1 MVDNASGGAFL
12 SKTDKEAWDLFE
24 TLSENSAHHAAAS
37 HVSSTSLS
45 NPKRGEIYEIGHS
58 ANVQDQVTALSR
70 RLDQFISRGQS
81 SKYIKVGNA

>member
-12 SKTDKEAWDLFE
+12 SKTAKEAWDLFE
-24 TLSENSAHHAAAS
+24 TLSENSAHHTTTS
-37 HVSSTSLS
+37 RVSSASLS
-45 NPKRGEIYEIGHS
+45 NSKKGGIYEIGHS

-81 SKYIKVGNA
+81 STTPSN